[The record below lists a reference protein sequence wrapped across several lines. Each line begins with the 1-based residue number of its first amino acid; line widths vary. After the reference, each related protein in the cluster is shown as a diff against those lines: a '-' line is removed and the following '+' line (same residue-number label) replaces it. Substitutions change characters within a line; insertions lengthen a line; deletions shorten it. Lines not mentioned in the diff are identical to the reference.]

1 MVRLKPLIKGEMMD
15 CHIYLDT
22 LLKKKTFHFIK
33 RANIVKDGV
42 VKATNKRRSD
52 GQPYLAGYVV

>member
-1 MVRLKPLIKGEMMD
+1 MD

-22 LLKKKTFHFIK
+22 LLKNKTFHFIK

-42 VKATNKRRSD
+42 VKATHKRRSD